1 MRKLLLSRLLE
12 DGRDGSVG
20 VESRSFATDS
30 GTKGISGGLDTTG
43 GTEWAEEGL

>member
-1 MRKLLLSRLLE
+1 MRKLLLSRLLLE
-12 DGRDGSVG
+12 DGDESVG
-20 VESRSFATDS
+20 VESRSFATES